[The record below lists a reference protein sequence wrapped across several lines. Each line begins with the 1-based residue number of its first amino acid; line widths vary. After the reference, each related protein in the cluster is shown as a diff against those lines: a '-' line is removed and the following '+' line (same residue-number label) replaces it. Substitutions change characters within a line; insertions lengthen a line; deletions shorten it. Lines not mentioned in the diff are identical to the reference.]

1 VRYLALAGIALIDVV
16 VPLAILWLATRK
28 RFWSVRMLLA
38 LPVVIAI
45 PLGVGLTLKRLLPVE
60 LPDPIRWHA
69 FLFFT
74 LVSLAGL
81 PPLAYLALVG
91 STLVRRRWRR
101 LALIVGLTAIVA
113 AVIGTY
119 WLQSDMQSMP
129 AIEHYSWSAWHLLA
143 WPAAYAV
150 GLLVLIGWALRR
162 AGRMTM
168 RLGRRVFTR
177 PV

>member
-1 VRYLALAGIALIDVV
+1 
-16 VPLAILWLATRK
+16 
-28 RFWSVRMLLA
+28 
-38 LPVVIAI
+38 
-45 PLGVGLTLKRLLPVE
+45 
-60 LPDPIRWHA
+60 
-69 FLFFT
+69 
-74 LVSLAGL
+74 
-81 PPLAYLALVG
+81 
-91 STLVRRRWRR
+91 

-119 WLQSDMQSMP
+119 WLRSDMQSMP

-150 GLLVLIGWALRR
+150 GLLVLIGWALRG